1 MFDEED
7 VDINPAGSYPA
18 DEDVI
23 LDKVDILNWT
33 ERGKSTFRPRLHTIM
48 KDFGGISLA
57 EDDEYDCD

>member
-18 DEDVI
+18 NGDVI
-23 LDKVDILNWT
+23 LDRVDILNWT
-33 ERGKSTFRPRLHTIM
+33 ERGKSTFRPRLRAIM
-48 KDFGGISLA
+48 KSSGGISLA